1 MSTTTSD
8 DAPHPYAERPTV
20 ADNGFIRPSGTSL
33 STPYLCLLYTSDA
46 ADD

>member
-20 ADNGFIRPSGTSL
+20 ADNGFIRPSGTSGADG
-33 STPYLCLLYTSDA
+33 PRLC
-46 ADD
+46 